1 MKFLVFSY
9 VNKFGES
16 NSKMVN
22 FNNVF
27 LRFEDIYKGN
37 LPGRE
42 YSIYVEDFNNKYY
55 LNKFISNEAKKEL
68 NQKLIN
74 FKINSYEN
82 FFYLDEE
89 INE

>member
-9 VNKFGES
+9 KNKSGES
-16 NSKMVN
+16 SSKMVN

-27 LRFEDIYKGN
+27 LRFEDTYKGN
-37 LPGRE
+37 LPGKE
-42 YSIYVEDFNNKYY
+42 YLIYIEDFNNKYY